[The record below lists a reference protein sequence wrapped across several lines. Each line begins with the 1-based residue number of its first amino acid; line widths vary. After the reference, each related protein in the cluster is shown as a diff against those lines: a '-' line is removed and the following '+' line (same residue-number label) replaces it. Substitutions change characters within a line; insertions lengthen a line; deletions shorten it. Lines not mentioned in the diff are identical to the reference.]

1 MNKEPRLILLHPND
15 NVLVC
20 SRSIKKGEPLTVEGH
35 SVVADADM
43 ELGHK
48 IARRAITASEKIIK
62 YNAPIGSASK
72 DIELGQHVH
81 MHNLQSD
88 YIASH
93 TRDNKGGNGA

>member
-20 SRSIKKGEPLTVEGH
+20 SRAIKKGESITVEGNA
-35 SVVADADM
+35 VVADADM

-48 IARRAITASEKIIK
+48 IARRAISQNEKIIK
-62 YNAPIGSASK
+62 YNAPIGSSTTQ
-72 DIELGQHVH
+72 INLGQHVH
-81 MHNLQSD
+81 MHNLKSD

-93 TRDNKGGNGA
+93 TRDNKGEHSV